1 MDTSELLTED
11 SDWHLTVSSFE
22 PAREHEVE
30 TLLTIANGY
39 AGTRGALEEGS
50 PASRMGTYLAGV
62 FDPVRQTPDPPHE
75 LSETPRST
83 AARPRRSSPVHG
95 QGQSESMRIRRYSW
109 ICALRVPA
117 LCSLWRNLARS
128 RRREAPR

>member
-83 AARPRRSSPVHG
+83 AARPRRSSPAHG
-95 QGQSESMRIRRYSW
+95 QGQPGSTRVRWHCW
-109 ICALRVPA
+109 ICTPCTLA
-117 LCSLWRNLARS
+117 LCSPWRNPARS
-128 RRREAPR
+128 PRREALC